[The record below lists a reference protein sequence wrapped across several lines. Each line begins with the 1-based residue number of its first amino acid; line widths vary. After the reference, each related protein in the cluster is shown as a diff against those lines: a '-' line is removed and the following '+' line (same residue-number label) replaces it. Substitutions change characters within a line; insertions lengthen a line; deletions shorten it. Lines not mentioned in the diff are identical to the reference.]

1 MIKIK
6 TCCATTISEEFIVN
20 KKGNLELLLSPWRC
34 RKTYH
39 LSVNFEK
46 SETMCRLVIRDEN
59 TGDCRKT
66 PYVEISDI
74 ESTDDIY
81 TMLGELVKLVKGFY
95 VGEIPR
101 SMKEPIKE
109 GCTHLIVSSH
119 YANVLYNAKN
129 DSIDS
134 WVDREFIKIHMS
146 DK

>member
-6 TCCATTISEEFIVN
+6 TFCATTIAVEFIVN
-20 KKGNLELLLSPWRC
+20 KKGNLELLLHPWGC

-81 TMLGELVKLVKGFY
+81 TMLGELVKLVKGFD

-101 SMKEPIKE
+101 SMKQIKE
-109 GCTHLIVSSH
+109 GYTHLIVSSH
-119 YANVLYNAKN
+119 VANVLYNAK
-129 DSIDS
+129 DDAIDS